1 MAQQGLRR
9 KQGRQAPS
17 DLSHVRQQ
25 QAETETETDLG
36 VWDQHA
42 RRRVS

>member
-9 KQGRQAPS
+9 KQGRQTPPA
-17 DLSHVRQQ
+17 LSHQYQQ
-25 QAETETETDLG
+25 QAETETETGLG
-36 VWDQHA
+36 IWDQHA